1 MNWYLIALKKYAVF
15 SGRSRRKEYWYF
27 YLFYILFIFVLTFID
42 VMIGTYDEVA
52 EIGLFAGIFI
62 LFMLIPLLAASVR
75 RLHDTDRSGW
85 WLLINLIPLIGVIV
99 FTVFTLQDSKPGENQ
114 YGSSPKNVAA

>member
-1 MNWYLIALKKYAVF
+1 MNWYFIALKKYAVF

-52 EIGLFAGIFI
+52 EIGLFAGIFV

-85 WLLINLIPLIGVIV
+85 WLLINLVPLIGVIV
-99 FTVFTLQDSKPGENQ
+99 FTVFTLQDNKPGENQ

>member
-15 SGRSRRKEYWYF
+15 SGRSHRKEYLYF
-27 YLFYILFIFVLTFID
+27 YFFYILFIIVLTFID

-52 EIGLFAGIFI
+52 EIGLFGGVFA
-62 LFMLIPLLAASVR
+62 LLMLIPLSAASVR

-85 WLLINLIPLIGVIV
+85 WLLINLIPLIGAIV

-114 YGSSPKNVAA
+114 YGLSPKNVAA

>member
-52 EIGLFAGIFI
+52 EIGLFAGIFV